1 MRQLPRRWWLWPANP
16 LMRFQL
22 WCQNMEAT
30 DFHNFSQFPWNIDSF
45 HITAF
50 PFIFPAVKLP
60 SGWVSLE
67 HGWWSGRNSHQ
78 AAGLWSALRCPT
90 PKICDFASCLQWTFA
105 LIEMSK
111 PRINFWCRA
120 LLMLP
125 TTPVCAGRQ
134 DKSWL
139 ISAKYFQQRQRNV
152 YLSFFYFHP
161 YSTKK

>member
-1 MRQLPRRWWLWPANP
+1 MGKFGR
-16 LMRFQL
+16 
-22 WCQNMEAT
+22 
-30 DFHNFSQFPWNIDSF
+30 
-45 HITAF
+45 
-50 PFIFPAVKLP
+50 
-60 SGWVSLE
+60 
-67 HGWWSGRNSHQ
+67 HGWWSGQNSHR
-78 AAGLWSALRCPT
+78 AGLWSALRCPT

-161 YSTKK
+161 YSKAEMRAKIRHFTKHNRNQWCVQMQVTKINWSSLLSALIKGRVWQYFHNAEIFYLVFVYFM